1 MEIDQIYYLSYDFIE
16 FRARGK
22 WKLHLISTDQ
32 CFEAYKNSQNYKE
45 KIKMTQFLYSY
56 V

>member
-1 MEIDQIYYLSYDFIE
+1 MTEIDKIYYLSDEIIE
-16 FRARGK
+16 FRAGGK

-45 KIKMTQFLYSY
+45 KIKMI
-56 V
+56 